1 LEQEKREKI
10 NLKKNKMLHELRL
23 KQTQLEI
30 EKADLSS
37 QIDGLISLQ
46 NELHKFYQEVR
57 ESQLI
62 LNESYQ
68 LLLDNVQ
75 DEIKKVNSKL
85 PKTF

>member
-1 LEQEKREKI
+1 MI
-10 NLKKNKMLHELRL
+10 HELRL

-30 EKADLSS
+30 EKADLSG
-37 QIDGLISLQ
+37 QIDSLIKLQ
-46 NELHKFYQEVR
+46 NELHKFYQEVS

-75 DEIKKVNSKL
+75 DEINKVNSRI

>member
-10 NLKKNKMLHELRL
+10 NLKKDKMLHELRL

-37 QIDGLISLQ
+37 QIDGLITLQ

>member
-1 LEQEKREKI
+1 MI
-10 NLKKNKMLHELRL
+10 HELRL

-30 EKADLSS
+30 EKADLSG
-37 QIDGLISLQ
+37 QIDSLIKLQ
-46 NELHKFYQEVR
+46 NELHKFYQEVS

-75 DEIKKVNSKL
+75 DEINKINSRI

>member
-1 LEQEKREKI
+1 MI
-10 NLKKNKMLHELRL
+10 HELRL

-30 EKADLSS
+30 EKADLSG
-37 QIDGLISLQ
+37 QIDSLIKLQ
-46 NELHKFYQEVR
+46 NELHKFYQEVS

-75 DEIKKVNSKL
+75 DEINNINSRI

>member
-10 NLKKNKMLHELRL
+10 NLKKDKMLHELRL

-85 PKTF
+85 PKAF

>member
-1 LEQEKREKI
+1 LEQKRKRKR
-10 NLKKNKMLHELRL
+10 NLKKDKMIHELRL

-30 EKADLSS
+30 EKADLSG
-37 QIDGLISLQ
+37 QIDSLIKLQ

-75 DEIKKVNSKL
+75 DEINKVNSKL
-85 PKTF
+85 PKIF

>member
-1 LEQEKREKI
+1 MEQEKREKI
-10 NLKKNKMLHELRL
+10 NLKKDKMLHELRL

-37 QIDGLISLQ
+37 QIDGLITLQ

>member
-1 LEQEKREKI
+1 MI
-10 NLKKNKMLHELRL
+10 HELRL

-37 QIDGLISLQ
+37 QIDSLINLQ

-62 LNESYQ
+62 LNDSYQ

-75 DEIKKVNSKL
+75 DEIKKVNTKL

>member
-1 LEQEKREKI
+1 LEQKKREKI
-10 NLKKNKMLHELRL
+10 NLKKDKMLHELRL

-37 QIDGLISLQ
+37 QIDGLITLQ

>member
-1 LEQEKREKI
+1 LEQEKRKKI
-10 NLKKNKMLHELRL
+10 NLKKGKMLHELRL

-37 QIDGLISLQ
+37 QIDGLITLQ

>member
-1 LEQEKREKI
+1 LEQKRKRKI
-10 NLKKNKMLHELRL
+10 NLKKDKMIHELRL

-30 EKADLSS
+30 EKADLSG
-37 QIDGLISLQ
+37 QIDSLIKLQ

-75 DEIKKVNSKL
+75 DEINKVNSKL